1 MPLGTITTLLP
12 TLIGP
17 ELASE
22 AIGCLPKQNE
32 IKFRD
37 LKVILLNL
45 RKKPI
50 NAVKY
55 VFYDSIVPSRVT
67 RACPIDPLV
76 SDMNTLLRVC
86 YCSACVP
93 DEQKKYSLIDWKNLF
108 LFVRHVALEDLAVRI
123 SFYDGALANI
133 ANIARM
139 LESAMRNN
147 KKPAQTRLLERLKFW
162 CGQLSEPVHI
172 HEDPVQ
178 TIFNIMQTLPTSGT
192 QEAKSSSEGKQQ
204 CPVCCKFFVN
214 LTRHKKCRG
223 TIE

>member
-1 MPLGTITTLLP
+1 MRIIDRCCWDYDFCTSVEIYGAYLQRRPAQIDPCFVVNYDQSMPLGTITTLLP

-67 RACPIDPLV
+67 RV
-76 SDMNTLLRVC
+76 
-86 YCSACVP
+86 
-93 DEQKKYSLIDWKNLF
+93 
-108 LFVRHVALEDLAVRI
+108 
-123 SFYDGALANI
+123 
-133 ANIARM
+133 
-139 LESAMRNN
+139 
-147 KKPAQTRLLERLKFW
+147 TRLYH
-162 CGQLSEPVHI
+162 G
-172 HEDPVQ
+172 
-178 TIFNIMQTLPTSGT
+178 TSCVVSNSQKICSKLGIVV
-192 QEAKSSSEGKQQ
+192 SLHCCSWLL
-204 CPVCCKFFVN
+204 VCRTWAVFA
-214 LTRHKKCRG
+214 
-223 TIE
+223 